1 MNLSIE
7 SDYSVSH
14 ILCTW
19 IQGEEFSI
27 TKKIVSEALHVPLV
41 RDPTYP
47 YDPSPPID
55 DVMSLLCGKP
65 VTWGT
70 EPIIHSLELTEFHY
84 MLFRIVV
91 HNIFPIFHVHTIPID
106 RCVFVYSL
114 RCGLDLE
121 VSHLCF
127 FSLFSLLRTGLGG
140 QRLLFI
146 LLFMNSSCSLLTFQF
161 IYQSCGSA
169 PKNFTFQPL
178 FY

>member
-114 RCGLDLE
+114 RCGLDTNYFTHICIFS
-121 VSHLCF
+121 VF
-127 FSLFSLLRTGLGG
+127 FFFFLLDACQRGQNLLIPLFS
-140 QRLLFI
+140 I
-146 LLFMNSSCSLLTFQF
+146 V
-161 IYQSCGSA
+161 
-169 PKNFTFQPL
+169 
-178 FY
+178 